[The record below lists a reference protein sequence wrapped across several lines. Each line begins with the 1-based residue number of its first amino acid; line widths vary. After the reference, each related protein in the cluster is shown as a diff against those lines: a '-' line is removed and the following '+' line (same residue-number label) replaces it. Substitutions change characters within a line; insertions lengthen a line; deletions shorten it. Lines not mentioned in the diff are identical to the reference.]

1 MGCGSKTEVLDMGV
15 EGYEGVKVDFW
26 RFLEQGTDR
35 RVQEKNEEGKRA
47 HVFKKDILE
56 L

>member
-15 EGYEGVKVDFW
+15 EGVKVDFW